1 MAYHPCF
8 FCRSDGC
15 RVSASNLTAKTCPPI
30 ELLPMALDRCHAS
43 FQIDGPDYFGI
54 SPWLFPMVNL
64 AQLLSDL
71 TVLVLSGNLDGIQLS
86 PSSFFSVNFY
96 CARFLQCACF
106 LQCCSSCAF
115 TSKSPNSA
123 YPAISVVAIKDN
135 HHQHTFVACSIFA
148 NTFVLKLQLEG
159 GSDPLFSGYNL
170 REAQTPQF
178 DGYNQKDATTP
189 YVLRLQPEGGYN
201 HLSLPHPTSL
211 KYKFQM

>member
-30 ELLPMALDRCHAS
+30 ELLLMALDRCHAS

-96 CARFLQCACF
+96 CTCFLQCACF

-148 NTFVLKLQLEG
+148 NTFHVLSINMDTKPSLTNFPVEIRFL
-159 GSDPLFSGYNL
+159 LKSGTCFTSFN
-170 REAQTPQF
+170 
-178 DGYNQKDATTP
+178 
-189 YVLRLQPEGGYN
+189 N
-201 HLSLPHPTSL
+201 H
-211 KYKFQM
+211 

>member
-1 MAYHPCF
+1 MAYRPRF

-71 TVLVLSGNLDGIQLS
+71 TVLVLSGNLDGIQWS

-135 HHQHTFVACSIFA
+135 NHQHAFVACSIFA
-148 NTFVLKLQLEG
+148 NKSLV
-159 GSDPLFSGYNL
+159 
-170 REAQTPQF
+170 
-178 DGYNQKDATTP
+178 
-189 YVLRLQPEGGYN
+189 
-201 HLSLPHPTSL
+201 HLS
-211 KYKFQM
+211 

>member
-115 TSKSPNSA
+115 TSKSPNSS

-135 HHQHTFVACSIFA
+135 HHQHTFVACSIFS
-148 NTFVLKLQLEG
+148 NNL
-159 GSDPLFSGYNL
+159 PLW
-170 REAQTPQF
+170 
-178 DGYNQKDATTP
+178 
-189 YVLRLQPEGGYN
+189 
-201 HLSLPHPTSL
+201 H
-211 KYKFQM
+211 

>member
-1 MAYHPCF
+1 MKSRTPNFRWGLLAATCPSKRTVQIPSLI

-30 ELLPMALDRCHAS
+30 ELLPMALDRRHAS

-71 TVLVLSGNLDGIQLS
+71 TVLVLSGNLDGIQRS

-148 NTFVLKLQLEG
+148 NIQGKCGFI
-159 GSDPLFSGYNL
+159 
-170 REAQTPQF
+170 
-178 DGYNQKDATTP
+178 
-189 YVLRLQPEGGYN
+189 
-201 HLSLPHPTSL
+201 HLLGL
-211 KYKFQM
+211 VIF

>member
-148 NTFVLKLQLEG
+148 NNFWHWPFRLLPSK
-159 GSDPLFSGYNL
+159 
-170 REAQTPQF
+170 
-178 DGYNQKDATTP
+178 TTII
-189 YVLRLQPEGGYN
+189 N
-201 HLSLPHPTSL
+201 THSLLVQYLP
-211 KYKFQM
+211 